1 MEQGLITN
9 ESSQESKVITAV
21 QAAIEQE
28 MGVLAQMLPQL
39 DEAAQQFA
47 PAAPPPDT
55 TMAIAQMNA
64 QLQDKVLQQRQA
76 ADQAKSQVD
85 QARIQLEQAKMQISM
100 QSQQQTDQIRM
111 ELDQAKFQLE
121 QAKMQFEVQ
130 KQAMMHS
137 LRQEDRLS
145 EDQRTAADLQTRL
158 AMNMADNETAKELA
172 AAEVASGEKFAVST
186 GTGINPNP
194 GS

>member
-1 MEQGLITN
+1 
-9 ESSQESKVITAV
+9 
-21 QAAIEQE
+21 
-28 MGVLAQMLPQL
+28 
-39 DEAAQQFA
+39 
-47 PAAPPPDT
+47 
-55 TMAIAQMNA
+55 
-64 QLQDKVLQQRQA
+64 
-76 ADQAKSQVD
+76 
-85 QARIQLEQAKMQISM
+85 
-100 QSQQQTDQIRM
+100 
-111 ELDQAKFQLE
+111 
-121 QAKMQFEVQ
+121 MQFEVQ

-145 EDQRTAADLQTRL
+145 EDQRAAADLQNRW